1 MPNSPSS
8 RGARKGSFRPGGTSA
23 ASSNLSP
30 TELVD
35 ACVERRPG
43 SWEEFLRRYANLIY
57 STILKVGL
65 PDADQEDAF
74 QSAILVIYAD
84 LGRLRSR
91 ESIASWIVGI
101 TYRQAINRIRA
112 RTRAR
117 ETPLEEDEDMPGRSV
132 IDPLAPGDLPDQSRV
147 ELERAQQIA
156 EALER
161 LPERCRRLLRI
172 LFYEDP
178 APDYGEISRREGL
191 PVGSIGPTRARCLEK
206 MRRVYEERGWAG

>member
-1 MPNSPSS
+1 MPNEASS
-8 RGARKGSFRPGGTSA
+8 RPGRKRSFLPGGTSA
-23 ASSNLSP
+23 ALRALTV
-30 TELVD
+30 TELID
-35 ACVERRPG
+35 ACIAQRPE

-65 PDADQEDAF
+65 PDEDQEDAF
-74 QSAILVIYAD
+74 QSSILVIYAD
-84 LGRLRSR
+84 LGRLRNR
-91 ESIASWIVGI
+91 ESLASWIVGI
-101 TYRQAINRIRA
+101 TYRQAINRIRS

-117 ETPLEEDEDMPGRSV
+117 ETALEEGDEGSGRV
-132 IDPLAPGDLPDQSRV
+132 MVDPPDSGDLPDHSRV

-161 LPERCRRLLRI
+161 LPGRCRRLLQI

-178 APDYGEISRREGL
+178 SPDYGEISRREGL

-206 MRRVYEERGWAG
+206 MRRIYEERGWTG